1 MIIQKEQESPLPP
14 LLTLTSQLERG
25 NLKWHGIS
33 LIRNRWVDESI
44 PEPISTARI
53 VCGDGSA
60 PNIIPLKLNEAA
72 RENVLLGM
80 LISIESRLPASRFQ
94 SEQVH
99 DEECTSRATT
109 RNATRMNH
117 IYTEATKTTLFHN
130 SLSKP
135 QRPVQ
140 DTLVS
145 PWAVR
150 SKSHWTLAGS
160 LLYRYFTCW
169 RAGFSLMF

>member
-1 MIIQKEQESPLPP
+1 M
-14 LLTLTSQLERG
+14 
-25 NLKWHGIS
+25 
-33 LIRNRWVDESI
+33 DESI

-60 PNIIPLKLNEAA
+60 PNIIPLKLKEAA

-80 LISIESRLPASRFQ
+80 LISIESRLPADSNLN
-94 SEQVH
+94 QVH

-145 PWAVR
+145 P
-150 SKSHWTLAGS
+150 
-160 LLYRYFTCW
+160 
-169 RAGFSLMF
+169 